1 MVKVYAPASIG
12 NVSVGFDV
20 LGAAVSPLDGSL
32 LGDCVSVVAADRFS
46 LRCEGRFVGKLPDD
60 PQQNIVYQCWERF
73 CQEIGK
79 TIPVAMTLEK
89 NMPIGS
95 GLGSSACSV
104 VAGLMAM
111 NEFCG
116 KPLDDTRLLTL
127 MGELEGRISGSVHYD
142 NVAPCFLGGIQLML
156 EEEGII
162 SQPVPAFDD
171 WLWVMAY
178 PGIKVSTAEARA
190 ILPAQYRRQDC
201 ISHGRYLA
209 GFIHACHTGQAA
221 LAAKLMKD
229 VIAEPYRTKLLPGF
243 AEARKAA
250 QDIGALACGISG
262 SGPTLF
268 SVCNEMDSAQRLAD
282 WLRDNYLQND
292 EGFVHICRL
301 DTAGARQLG

>member
-20 LGAAVSPLDGSL
+20 LGAAVSPVDGSL
-32 LGDCVSVVAADRFS
+32 LGDCVSVVAADQFS
-46 LRCEGRFVGKLPDD
+46 LRSEGRFVSKLPDD
-60 PQQNIVYQCWERF
+60 PKQNIVYQCWERF

-79 TIPVAMTLEK
+79 TVPVAMTLEK

-209 GFIHACHTGQAA
+209 GFIHACHTGQAS
-221 LAAKLMKD
+221 LAAKLMND

-268 SVCNEMDSAQRLAD
+268 SICDDMDSAQRLAD

-301 DTAGARQLG
+301 DTTGARLLG